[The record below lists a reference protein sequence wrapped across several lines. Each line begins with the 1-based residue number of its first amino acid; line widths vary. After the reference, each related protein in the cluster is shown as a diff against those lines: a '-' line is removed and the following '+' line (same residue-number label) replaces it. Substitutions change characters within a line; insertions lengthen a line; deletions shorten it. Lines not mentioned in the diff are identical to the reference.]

1 MSWGDL
7 HQELLSWT
15 NLNDRRPFVKL
26 GTKPIIDGTLTG
38 LSKRNP
44 DLEKATLALDELSQ
58 RSRLAAGKGIIAIS
72 DALEEIGH
80 ATIPWLL
87 RVRQNLNHLR
97 YEHRPKQSYQTTLYV
112 ILRDGYSEQNG
123 RYGIYVGETSK
134 SAEERFEEHLSG
146 TRSARGL
153 QEHGIQLLYSLM
165 WPWQKVPR
173 SEGYNLYYESALHA
187 ALKVDSEKGPRL
199 SGNIEDIENWPMNFQ
214 MKLQHFLSG

>member
-80 ATIPWLL
+80 AKIPWLL
-87 RVRQNLNHLR
+87 RVRQN
-97 YEHRPKQSYQTTLYV
+97 
-112 ILRDGYSEQNG
+112 
-123 RYGIYVGETSK
+123 
-134 SAEERFEEHLSG
+134 RF
-146 TRSARGL
+146 R
-153 QEHGIQLLYSLM
+153 
-165 WPWQKVPR
+165 
-173 SEGYNLYYESALHA
+173 
-187 ALKVDSEKGPRL
+187 
-199 SGNIEDIENWPMNFQ
+199 
-214 MKLQHFLSG
+214 

>member
-87 RVRQNLNHLR
+87 RVRQNLKHLR
-97 YEHRPKQSYQTTLYV
+97 YCQCSNQTIIIVWKANYR
-112 ILRDGYSEQNG
+112 IA
-123 RYGIYVGETSK
+123 YGIMLGKTILFFDNV
-134 SAEERFEEHLSG
+134 
-146 TRSARGL
+146 
-153 QEHGIQLLYSLM
+153 
-165 WPWQKVPR
+165 QKFWM
-173 SEGYNLYYESALHA
+173 E
-187 ALKVDSEKGPRL
+187 
-199 SGNIEDIENWPMNFQ
+199 Q
-214 MKLQHFLSG
+214 MDRA